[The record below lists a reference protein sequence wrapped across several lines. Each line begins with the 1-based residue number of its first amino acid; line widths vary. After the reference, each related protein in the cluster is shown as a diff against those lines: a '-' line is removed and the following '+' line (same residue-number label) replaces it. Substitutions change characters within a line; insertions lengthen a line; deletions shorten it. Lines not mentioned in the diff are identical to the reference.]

1 MSSLAASLVASV
13 VFAAAPA
20 PTVWRAGAGHVTFD
34 SARGAIT
41 AMETVG
47 SAGGPG
53 SATAAGQAQRL
64 FGVKLW
70 AHHGAPRSA
79 LADPEGWV
87 LDARASATPTR
98 FAFAHAAAGLTARLH
113 ANETADSLLLTLE
126 LRTTRAGGVTLA
138 EVAFPQLGGVRSTG
152 AGQPGRESELVS
164 GGGVRGTGL
173 RIADPARN
181 LSSPRLQWYK
191 YKGVASPGVTQDP
204 YPHAGTNWAAL
215 ADPTA
220 ALYLGTHDPN
230 L

>member
-1 MSSLAASLVASV
+1 MGAYLMSSLAASLVASV

-20 PTVWRAGAGHVTFD
+20 PTVWRAGVGHVTFD

-98 FAFAHAAAGLTARLH
+98 FAFKHTAAGLTARLH

-126 LRTTRAGGVTLA
+126 LRATRAGGVTLA

-181 LSSPRLQWYK
+181 LSSPRLQW
-191 YKGVASPGVTQDP
+191 
-204 YPHAGTNWAAL
+204 
-215 ADPTA
+215 
-220 ALYLGTHDPN
+220 
-230 L
+230 

>member
-13 VFAAAPA
+13 VAT

-34 SARGAIT
+34 SARGAVT

-47 SAGGPG
+47 SAEGPG
-53 SATAAGQAQRL
+53 SATVPGQAQRL

-79 LADPEGWV
+79 MVDPEGWA

-98 FAFAHAAAGLTARLH
+98 FAFKHTAAGLTARLH

-126 LRTTRAGGVTLA
+126 LRATRAGGVTLA

-152 AGQPGRESELVS
+152 AGQKNGRESELVS

-204 YPHAGTNWAAL
+204 YPHAGTNWVAL